1 MDPTSLTFEAE
12 SPPWCHLVTQSG
24 GCPVGRTHRKVAP
37 AVLLLSRHLPGPH
50 WANCAGQTGEGREEG
65 REAGRVF
72 VVVYLLSCVRLYTT
86 PWTVPC
92 QASLSTEFS
101 RQEYWSRLTF
111 PSPGDLPNPG
121 IEPASP
127 ALAGGFF
134 ITEPPRKPR
143 GCLTSTRSY
152 HFLGS
157 VCFFGLPL
165 WLSW

>member
-50 WANCAGQTGEGREEG
+50 WANCAGQTGEGRGENREG
-65 REAGRVF
+65 GRVF
-72 VVVYLLSCVRLYTT
+72 VVVYLLSCVRLFTT

-121 IEPASP
+121 IKPESP
-127 ALAGGFF
+127 VWQVDSL
-134 ITEPPRKPR
+134 P
-143 GCLTSTRSY
+143 LSY
-152 HFLGS
+152 LGS
-157 VCFFGLPL
+157 PCISVCVCINGNYSPKRKTL
-165 WLSW
+165 